1 MTGFVWAT
9 LALSFFTS
17 SVSATSPAPKA
28 GPEAFNKPPAA
39 SRPLFR
45 YWLPD
50 ASAAGSTVVADISR
64 ADNVG
69 AGGVEFIPFYQYGG
83 DAGGVPPG
91 ADWTKYGYGTRPFL
105 ELFRQALEAH
115 KSHGMTMDF
124 PLGPNQGQGVPAE
137 SENEGLQWDL
147 VPFSAPVPSSGFFGH
162 QIPGWGSGELISLVS
177 ATIKSRSV
185 GQGSAYNY
193 TVLVVEESTI
203 TSLSDQVS
211 PDGKLTRMIPQGG
224 QGKEQW
230 VFAFYQRRSLR
241 KNLHYDDNEAASIMG
256 NGSYTV
262 DHFSARGALTTIRFW
277 QKHILSDGLKSLL
290 KDTAGAAWED
300 SPEIVSNISWTRD
313 MPQVFE
319 KLHGYDIRPYLP
331 LIMWGNNNLAIQ
343 AANPGRVRAILDTP
357 DRGQGVINDYR
368 AALEAGYHEYITT
381 LKNWLNHELGV
392 SFRAQVSYNLPM
404 DMAVHVPSVDIPE
417 VESLGFYDSP
427 DAYRQY
433 TGASVLAGKRVVSN
447 ELGAVMGSAYSYKLP
462 ALLHSANLGFVANV
476 NKFVVHGQSYSGN
489 YYNTTWPGHTPFQY
503 AFSDAYSNKQPSWE
517 HGMADAMEYLAR
529 VQHMMQS
536 GLAKLDVAVYNK
548 VSATDLM
555 PPKDI
560 YSSTDLSDDGY
571 TYAYLTPG
579 NFKLPRAVVK
589 NKVLAPDTGS
599 FRALV
604 LPDGSS
610 ITHEAVKDLIRFSKA
625 GLPIIIVGRPVY
637 YPSNRKGDEARTWT
651 AFKLLQGLPSVYMTK
666 AGHVAKT
673 LRSIGVVPAV
683 GIKSEGKWLHSR
695 RHDAVNGLDAVFI
708 LGGPRPSAG
717 HIEVTLPG
725 TPYTFDPWT
734 GMKEPILHY
743 TNNPKTQ
750 MMSIPLA
757 LAANE
762 TKIIVFSTKPL
773 KDMALPKSHITQLPQ
788 SIKGYQYNAKAG
800 LELRVVSS
808 PSPETLYLNNGVAKR
823 IEASGV
829 PAAIQLKNW
838 VLTAE
843 HWEAPSNLSDASEVA
858 SKRNTTHQLAAPL
871 KSWTELGSELADAS
885 GVGYYE
891 SSFTWPPASGADGA
905 YIKFSPALHAMTIW
919 VNGKRVAPLNYNRPI
934 ADIGPLLRKGQNQVL
949 AVVPTTMWNYLKSIL
964 SELWC
969 AGSPPLVVKGMGLI
983 FPPPARSE
991 NGLLGNVCVTPYRN
1005 VVVKI

>member
-1 MTGFVWAT
+1 MTVFVWAT

-39 SRPLFR
+39 SH
-45 YWLPD
+45 
-50 ASAAGSTVVADISR
+50 ASTVVADIRR
-64 ADNVG
+64 ADDVG

-115 KSHGMTMDF
+115 KSRGITMDF
-124 PLGPNQGQGVPAE
+124 SLGANQGQGVPAE
-137 SENEGLQWDL
+137 SDDEGLQWDL
-147 VPFSAPVPSSGFFGH
+147 VRIISRGLLVPTH
-162 QIPGWGSGELISLVS
+162 PSLHHS
-177 ATIKSRSV
+177 HNF
-185 GQGSAYNY
+185 GSAYNY

-203 TSLSDQVS
+203 TSRSDQVS
-211 PDGKLTRMIPQGG
+211 PDGILTGKIPQSG

-241 KNLHYDDNEAASIMG
+241 KNLHYDDNEAASITG

-277 QKHILSDGLKSLL
+277 QKHILSHGLKSLL
-290 KDTAGAAWED
+290 KDTAGAGWED

-313 MPQVFE
+313 MPQMFE

-331 LIMWGNNNLAIQ
+331 VVMWGNNNLAIQ
-343 AANPGRVRAILDTP
+343 AANPGRVRVILDTP
-357 DRGQGVINDYR
+357 DRGQGVVNDYR
-368 AALEAGYHEYITT
+368 ATLEAGYHEYITS
-381 LKNWLNHELGV
+381 LKKWLNQELGL

-433 TGASVLAGKRVVSN
+433 TGASVLAGKRVVSS

-462 ALLHSANLGFVANV
+462 TLLHSANLGFVANV

-529 VQHMMQS
+529 AQHMMQS

-560 YSSTDLSDDGY
+560 YPSSDLSDDGY

-579 NFKLPRAVVK
+579 NFKLPQAVVRK
-589 NKVLAPDTGS
+589 KVLAPGTGS
-599 FRALV
+599 FKALV

-610 ITHEAVKDLIRFSKA
+610 ITHEAVKDLIQFAKA

-637 YPSNRKGDEARTWT
+637 YPSNRKGDEARTWS
-651 AFKLLQGLPSVYMTK
+651 AFKLLQALPSVYMAK
-666 AGHVAKT
+666 AGQVAKT
-673 LRSIGVVPAV
+673 LRSIEVVPAV
-683 GIKSEGKWLHSR
+683 GISSDGTWLHSR
-695 RHDAVNGLDAVFI
+695 R
-708 LGGPRPSAG
+708 PRPSAG

-743 TNNPKTQ
+743 TKNPKSQT
-750 MMSIPLA
+750 MSIPLA

-773 KDMALPKSHITQLPQ
+773 KDMALPKSHITRLPQ
-788 SIKGYQYNAKAG
+788 SIQGYQYNAKVG
-800 LELRVVSS
+800 LELNVISS
-808 PSPETLYLNNGVAKR
+808 PSSETLYLNNGVAKR

-829 PAAIQLKNW
+829 PAPIQLKNW

-843 HWEAPSNLSDASEVA
+843 HWEVPSNLSDASEVA
-858 SKRNTTHQLAAPL
+858 SKRNTTHKLDTPL

-891 SSFTWPPASGADGA
+891 SSFSWPPAGGADGA
-905 YIKFSPALHAMTIW
+905 YIEFSPTLHAMTLW

-964 SELWC
+964 SKLWC

-991 NGLLGNVCVTPYRN
+991 NGLLGNVSVTPYRK
-1005 VVVKI
+1005 VVVKL